1 MNNQTPPF
9 LTAVLNGI
17 GQIML
22 QENAWTG
29 LLFLIGIFYG
39 DVQMGLAALAGTVTG
54 TLTARLL
61 GYDDKEIRMGLYG
74 FSPALVG
81 VALTFLFAAN
91 GIVWVLVIAGAAMA
105 AVLQHFFIVRKVPVF
120 TFPFIVV
127 TWALVFLLHKF
138 TGYPPSS
145 SLLAPA
151 DLSDPSDFTT
161 STNGFGEVIFQGS
174 FFAGLL
180 FFVAV
185 FVSNPVAALYGLA
198 GSILAAAI
206 SVRFSEPMPQIRM
219 GLFSFNA
226 VLCAITFSGTRRID
240 GVLVLIAVVL
250 ATLIDIFLLKS
261 DFSILTR
268 AGGVLTFPFVLG
280 SWLTLPLKKL
290 ADRHFAAS

>member
-105 AVLQHFFIVRKVPVF
+105 AVLQHFFIVRKIPVF

-161 STNGFGEVIFQGS
+161 STNG
-174 FFAGLL
+174 
-180 FFVAV
+180 
-185 FVSNPVAALYGLA
+185 
-198 GSILAAAI
+198 
-206 SVRFSEPMPQIRM
+206 
-219 GLFSFNA
+219 
-226 VLCAITFSGTRRID
+226 
-240 GVLVLIAVVL
+240 
-250 ATLIDIFLLKS
+250 
-261 DFSILTR
+261 
-268 AGGVLTFPFVLG
+268 
-280 SWLTLPLKKL
+280 
-290 ADRHFAAS
+290 